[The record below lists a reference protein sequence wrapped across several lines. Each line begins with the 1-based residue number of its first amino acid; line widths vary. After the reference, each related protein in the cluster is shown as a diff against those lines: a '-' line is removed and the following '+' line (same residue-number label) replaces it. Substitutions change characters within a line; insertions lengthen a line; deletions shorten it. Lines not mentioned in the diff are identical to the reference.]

1 MLVVGQRRA
10 GAHQVAVA
18 VHVVHPADRRPV
30 LVAAQAG
37 HRVGGELAAVGVGP
51 LAGDRLRG
59 VRGVDERVV
68 PGVELAAGDLG
79 DLLADRDHRVAEAI
93 ELGLRL
99 ALGRLDHQRAGH
111 REGHRRRMEAE
122 VHQALGHV
130 VDADAGAVLERTQ
143 VEDAL
148 VRDQAVLAAVEHRVV
163 RLEALGDVVGV
174 EDRRHRGV
182 AQAVTAHQRDVGP
195 GDRQDAGAA
204 PGRGGDCADALEA
217 HRTVPRQEGREV
229 RLDADRA
236 HARAAAAVRDAEG
249 LVQVQVRDVAAELAR
264 AAQADH
270 GVEVG
275 AVDVHLAAVGVHD
288 VGDLAHRGLEHAVG
302 RGVGDHDR
310 GELVGVLRRLG
321 LEVGDVDVAVG
332 VAGDHHHAHAGH
344 VRRGR
349 VGAVRRA
356 RDQAHVAVTFAAA
369 GVPGADRQ
377 QAGVLALRAGV
388 GLQRHGVVAGAG
400 AQHALE
406 LGGELGVAL
415 RLVGGREGV
424 QAAELGPG
432 HRDHLGGGVEL
443 HGARPERDHR
453 AVERQVLVGQA
464 AQVAQHAGLGL
475 EGAEHRVGQ
484 EGGAAQLRG
493 RQRLLHQ
500 VLDGIEIE
508 PCGAVAEHLPQRL
521 DIGAAGGLVE
531 RDADRA
537 GVDLAQVHARGARGG
552 MHRGGIDDTHG
563 NRVEEGRRRHVRAE
577 AAQAGGQ
584 GRGQAMDPARDRR
597 QPGRAVVAG
606 VHAGHDGE
614 QGLRGADVGGGL
626 LAADVLLAGLHRQ
639 AVGLLAVAVDRHAD
653 HAAGHHALVLVA
665 GGEVRGV
672 RAAEAHRDAEA
683 LGRADGDVGAEL
695 ARGLEQGEREQVGG
709 DHHQRLP
716 VVRGGDDG
724 GVVGHLAGARRVL
737 QQHAED
743 LVRGEFGRGVADDDL
758 EAERLGAGAHHLD
771 GLRVAVARDEEGL
784 GLALRQALAEGHGLG
799 RGGGLVE
806 QRGVGDLQAGEVG
819 DHGLEVEQRLQATLR
834 DLGLVRGVGG
844 VPGRVLEHVAQD
856 DRGREGVVVARAD
869 ERAQH
874 PVLARDR
881 AQQRQRLGLAA
892 AFGQGQRRDRQ
903 DGGGDDL
910 VDQLVERVEA
920 EHVEHG
926 ARLGGVRAHVAADE
940 VVALLEL
947 RERRGEAG
955 VVDVHGRG
963 GPGKGEAGGI
973 ERTAPIRR
981 SAFRRR
987 PGPAGR
993 RRRRNRRDGCG

>member
-1 MLVVGQRRA
+1 M
-10 GAHQVAVA
+10 
-18 VHVVHPADRRPV
+18 
-30 LVAAQAG
+30 
-37 HRVGGELAAVGVGP
+37 
-51 LAGDRLRG
+51 LRG
-59 VRGVDERVV
+59 
-68 PGVELAAGDLG
+68 
-79 DLLADRDHRVAEAI
+79 
-93 ELGLRL
+93 
-99 ALGRLDHQRAGH
+99 
-111 REGHRRRMEAE
+111 
-122 VHQALGHV
+122 
-130 VDADAGAVLERTQ
+130 
-143 VEDAL
+143 
-148 VRDQAVLAAVEHRVV
+148 
-163 RLEALGDVVGV
+163 
-174 EDRRHRGV
+174 
-182 AQAVTAHQRDVGP
+182 
-195 GDRQDAGAA
+195 
-204 PGRGGDCADALEA
+204 
-217 HRTVPRQEGREV
+217 
-229 RLDADRA
+229 
-236 HARAAAAVRDAEG
+236 
-249 LVQVQVRDVAAELAR
+249 
-264 AAQADH
+264 
-270 GVEVG
+270 
-275 AVDVHLAAVGVHD
+275 
-288 VGDLAHRGLEHAVG
+288 
-302 RGVGDHDR
+302 
-310 GELVGVLRRLG
+310 LG

-332 VAGDHHHAHAGH
+332 VASHHDHAHAGH
-344 VRRGR
+344 VRRRR
-349 VGAVRRA
+349 VGAVRGA
-356 RDQAHVAVTFAAA
+356 RDQAHVAMALAAA

-388 GLQRHGVVAGAG
+388 GLQRHRVVAGAG
-400 AQHALE
+400 AQHLLE

-443 HGARPERDHR
+443 HRARAERDHR
-453 AVERQVLVGQA
+453 AVEREVLVGQA
-464 AQVAQHAGLGL
+464 AQVAQHAGLGPV
-475 EGAEHRVGQ
+475 GAEHRVGQ
-484 EGGAAQLRG
+484 EGRAAQLRG
-493 RQRLLHQ
+493 RQGLLH
-500 VLDGIEIE
+500 LGFDGGEIQRR
-508 PCGAVAEHLPQRL
+508 GTRAEHRPQRL
-521 DIGAAGGLVE
+521 DSRAAGGLVE
-531 RDADRA
+531 GDADRA
-537 GVDLAQVHARGARGG
+537 GVDLAQVHAGGARGG
-552 MHRGGIDDTHG
+552 MHRGGVGDAHG
-563 NRVEEGRRRHVRAE
+563 DRVEEGRRRHVDAE
-577 AAQAGGQ
+577 TAQAGGQ
-584 GRGQAMDPARDRR
+584 GRGEAMHAARDRG
-597 QPGRAVVAG
+597 QAVRAVVAG

-653 HAAGHHALVLVA
+653 HAPGHHALVLVA
-665 GGEVRGV
+665 GGEVGGV
-672 RAAEAHRDAEA
+672 RAAETHRDAEA
-683 LGRADGDVGAEL
+683 LRRADGDVGTEL

-724 GVVGHLAGARRVL
+724 GVIDHLAGARRVL

-743 LVRGEFGRGVADDDL
+743 LVRSEFGRGVADDDL

-784 GLALRQALAEGHGLG
+784 RLALRQALAEGHGLG

-819 DHGLEVEQRLQATLR
+819 DHGLEVQQRLQATLR
-834 DLGLVRGVGG
+834 DLRLVRGVGG

-881 AQQRQRLGLAA
+881 AQHRQRLGFAA
-892 AFGQGQRRDRQ
+892 AFGQGQRGRRQ

-926 ARLGGVRAHVAADE
+926 ARLGAVRAHMAAGE

-947 RERRGEAG
+947 GERRREAD

-963 GPGKGEAGGI
+963 GPGRGDAGGI

-987 PGPAGR
+987 PGPAAPR
-993 RRRRNRRDGCG
+993 RRRGRPGGRG